1 MTSGSKLLHNLVKYH
16 VPFSKGIHRF
26 TLTLNKIASFTYD
39 ETSNTILPTP
49 FLFQKSANGDPL
61 ETKFP

>member
-1 MTSGSKLLHNLVKYH
+1 MWHFQKA
-16 VPFSKGIHRF
+16 F
-26 TLTLNKIASFTYD
+26 TDSLTLNKIASFTYD